1 MKAVD
6 FIRKFGW
13 DKTIHVINTDFLT
26 NGEQLQLAGVIVN
39 DLKKYTDAYKLV
51 QKFGGLKEAQRLHYD
66 EFRSDKSYNEIQ
78 QAITLVEEVGWF
90 EAMNLIKEKI
100 NE

>member
-1 MKAVD
+1 MKAFE

-13 DKTIHVINTDFLT
+13 DNSIGVVANCEKYHPVY
-26 NGEQLQLAGVIVN
+26 QLPVD
-39 DLKKYTDAYKLV
+39 DLRKYTDAYKLV

-78 QAITLVEEVGWF
+78 QAITLVEEVGV
-90 EAMNLIKEKI
+90 
-100 NE
+100 